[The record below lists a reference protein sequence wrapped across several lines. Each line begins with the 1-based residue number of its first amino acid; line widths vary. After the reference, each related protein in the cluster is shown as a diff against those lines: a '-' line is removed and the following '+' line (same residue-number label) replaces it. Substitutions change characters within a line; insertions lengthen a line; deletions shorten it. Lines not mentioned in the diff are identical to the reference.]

1 MKHATISVDGTRLKS
16 LLDGVNQFGFSPET
30 GGYNR
35 LAFSE
40 SDMACR
46 NWFMEKMQA
55 EGLDV
60 RMDPVGNVFGRI
72 GPADGPCV
80 IVGSHLDT
88 VADGGAFDGSLG
100 ACAALEA
107 VLALRDANYA
117 PSCAIEVVA
126 TSEEEG
132 RFGGMLGSQAM
143 AGQASLDWVNSARDS
158 DGVLLKEAMGAAGLD
173 WARVPEAQRSPQ
185 DVKAFLELHIEQ
197 GPVLERAGCA
207 IGIAEEV
214 SGVCYLEVQ
223 LSGVANH
230 SGTTPMDLR
239 CDAFAGLTNISA
251 SIPELIA
258 ELGTEQSRITIG
270 KVDLVPN
277 HPHTIAGRVTFS
289 IIIRDTNRDVMC
301 ALRDAMQRLTEDAA
315 ERHGLT
321 FILTPKSWL
330 DPEKL
335 APELAKATEHAVK
348 QLGLTY
354 QRMPSGAG
362 HDAQTMQS
370 LCPSGLIFIPSQR
383 GISHSPE
390 EYSVWSDI
398 ENGANAL
405 LHTLIKLTS

>member
-1 MKHATISVDGTRLKS
+1 MKHATVSVDGTRLKS

-60 RMDPVGNVFGRI
+60 RMDPVGNVFGRF

-107 VLALRDANYA
+107 ALALRDANYA

-132 RFGGMLGSQAM
+132 RFGGMLGSQSM
-143 AGQASLDWVNSARDS
+143 TGQASLDWVNSARDS
-158 DGVLLKEAMGAAGLD
+158 DGVLLKEAMRVAGLD
-173 WARVPEAQRSPQ
+173 WARVPEARRSPQ

-239 CDAFAGLTNISA
+239 CDAFAGLTDISA

-258 ELGTEQSRITIG
+258 KLGTEQSRITIG

-277 HPHTIAGRVTFS
+277 HPHTIAGRATFS
-289 IIIRDTNRDVMC
+289 IIIRDTSRDVMC
-301 ALRDAMQRLTEDAA
+301 ALRDAMQRRAEDAA

-321 FILTPKSWL
+321 FTLTPKSWL
-330 DPEKL
+330 DPQKL
-335 APELAKATEHAVK
+335 APELAEATEHAVK
-348 QLGLTY
+348 ELGLTY

-362 HDAQTMQS
+362 HDAQTMQT